1 MGDRGHATGLERT
14 LRHVVRRVMAAIDG
28 RRRDAVRLLLAVV
41 ALAVVVGAVVVGARE
56 AVLGPEADDGPLTA
70 QVADGAVVRA
80 LAASGLVRDGRIDA
94 GAARAMAR
102 ALRADG
108 HERRPRYDRDA
119 FGPAWADADGNGCDQ
134 RDDTLIRDMTRVSF
148 SPDGEGCTVSAGHLD
163 DAYTG
168 RGIDFTRGPRTSA
181 AVQIDHLVPLSWAW
195 QHGAWAW
202 SDARRERLATDLDEL
217 QAVDGPANQE
227 KSDQGP
233 ATWLPPDARYRC
245 LYVTRF
251 AFVVRR
257 YDLGIDDADRAA
269 IDRVLGACS

>member
-1 MGDRGHATGLERT
+1 MGDRGGGTGVGRA
-14 LRHVVRRVMAAIDG
+14 RRRAVAAIVG
-28 RRRDAVRLLLAVV
+28 RRRDAVRLLLAVL
-41 ALAVVVGAVVVGARE
+41 ALAVVAGAVVVGARE
-56 AVLGPEADDGPLTA
+56 AVLGPDADDGPLSA
-70 QVADGAVVRA
+70 RVEDGAVVRA
-80 LAASGLVRDGRIDA
+80 LAGAGLVRDGRIDTEVVRIMV
-94 GAARAMAR
+94 RAI
-102 ALRADG
+102 RADG
-108 HERRPRYDRDA
+108 RERRPRYDRDA

-134 RDDTLIRDMTRVSF
+134 RDDALVRDMSRVSF
-148 SPDGEGCTVSAGHLD
+148 ADGAGCTVSAGHLD

-168 RGIDFTRGPRTSA
+168 RGIDFTRGARTSA

-195 QHGAWAW
+195 RHGAWAW

-217 QAVDGPANQE
+217 QAVDGPTNQE

-233 ATWLPPDARYRC
+233 ATWLPPDAGYRC

-251 AFVVRR
+251 AFVVSR

>member
-1 MGDRGHATGLERT
+1 MGDRGGGMGVGRA
-14 LRHVVRRVMAAIDG
+14 RRRAVAVIGG
-28 RRRDAVRLLLAVV
+28 RRRDAVRLLLAVL
-41 ALAVVVGAVVVGARE
+41 ALAVVAGAVVVGARE
-56 AVLGPEADDGPLTA
+56 AVLGPDADEGPLTA
-70 QVADGAVVRA
+70 QVAGGAVVQA
-80 LAASGLVRDGRIDA
+80 LAGAGLVRDGRINVE
-94 GAARAMAR
+94 AARAMTR
-102 ALRADG
+102 AIRVDG
-108 HERRPRYDRDA
+108 RERRPRYDRDA

-134 RDDTLIRDMTRVSF
+134 RDDTLIRDMTRASF
-148 SPDGEGCTVSAGHLD
+148 SEEGAGCTVSAGHLD
-163 DAYTG
+163 DVYTG
-168 RGIDFTRGPRTSA
+168 RGIDFTRGARTSA

-217 QAVDGPANQE
+217 QAVDGPTNQE

-233 ATWLPPDARYRC
+233 ATWLPPDADYRC

-269 IDRVLGACS
+269 IDRVLGACA